1 MFCRIY
7 IKLYIFLLIY
17 KGYTVEGDHTNSG
30 GVCISMGNFDLLKVK
45 GVSRRDFM
53 KLIAATTA
61 ALGLPELIIPQAAS
75 AVEQALKK
83 PPVIWL
89 EGMDCTGCTE
99 SAIATLNP
107 SPAELILDMLSIRY
121 HETIMAGSGYTAE
134 EAYQSALKENF
145 ILVVEGACPAKKEQ
159 DGYCMVGGK
168 PFRETLI
175 QAAKKAQAII
185 AIGSCASEGAGIPGA
200 CATGAVGVGEILK
213 AEGIH
218 TPLINLPCCPVKPTT
233 LIGTI
238 LYYLTYQKVPA
249 LDSQNR
255 PVAFYGSLLHDN
267 CPRRGHF
274 ENGEFLT
281 DWNDPIQKEYCL
293 MLKGCKGP
301 KTYTDC
307 AQVWWNDNTN
317 FCINAGSPCAG
328 CSEKDFYNAFNP
340 LYSKQEM
347 FKLPGIGQVNADT
360 VGTVVGGA
368 AAVGLGVHLIATA
381 ASGRLNKKDHKEEM

>member
-1 MFCRIY
+1 
-7 IKLYIFLLIY
+7 
-17 KGYTVEGDHTNSG
+17 
-30 GVCISMGNFDLLKVK
+30 MGNFDLLKVK

-61 ALGLPELIIPQAAS
+61 ALGLPELFVPQAAN
-75 AVEQALKK
+75 ALEQALKK

-121 HETIMAGSGYTAE
+121 HETIMAGSGNKSE
-134 EAYQSALKENF
+134 EAYQEALKEKY
-145 ILVVEGACPAKKEQ
+145 ILIVEGAIPSKE
-159 DGYCMVGGK
+159 DRFCMVGGK
-168 PFRETLI
+168 PFRKILI
-175 QAAKKAQAII
+175 EAAQKAQAII

-213 AEGIH
+213 AEGIS

-233 LIGTI
+233 LIGTL

-249 LDSQNR
+249 LDSQKR
-255 PVAFYGSLLHDN
+255 PVAFYGTLLHDN

-274 ENGEFLT
+274 EHGEFLK
-281 DWNDPIQKEYCL
+281 DWNDPIQKQYCL
-293 MLKGCKGP
+293 LLKGCKGP

-317 FCINAGSPCAG
+317 FCINAGSPCSG
-328 CSEKDFYNAFNP
+328 CSEKSFYKEFSP
-340 LYSKQEM
+340 LYAKQEN
-347 FKLPGIGQVNADT
+347 FDIPGLGPINADT
-360 VGTVVGGA
+360 VGPVIGGA
-368 AAVGLGVHLIATA
+368 AAVGLGIHLVATV
-381 ASGRLNKKDHKEEM
+381 ASGRLKKDHKEGL

>member
-1 MFCRIY
+1 
-7 IKLYIFLLIY
+7 
-17 KGYTVEGDHTNSG
+17 
-30 GVCISMGNFDLLKVK
+30 MGNFDLLQAK
-45 GVSRRDFM
+45 GVTRRDFM

-61 ALGLPELIIPQAAS
+61 ALGLPELIIPQAAN
-75 AVEQALKK
+75 AVEQALNK

-99 SAIATLNP
+99 SAIAILNP

-121 HETIMAGSGYTAE
+121 HETIMAGSGQSSE
-134 EAYQSALKENF
+134 EAYQSALKEKF
-145 ILVVEGACPAKKEQ
+145 VLVVEGACPSKEEY
-159 DGYCMVGGK
+159 DRFCMVGGK
-168 PFRETLI
+168 PFRKTLI
-175 QAAKKAQAII
+175 EAAQKAQAII

-200 CATGAVGVGEILK
+200 CASGAVGVGEILK
-213 AEGIH
+213 SAGIS

-238 LYYLTYQKVPA
+238 LYYLTYQKVPD
-249 LDSQNR
+249 LDSQQR
-255 PVAFYGSLLHDN
+255 PKVFYGSLLHDN

-274 ENGEFLT
+274 ENGEFLK

-307 AQVWWNDNTN
+307 AQVWWNDNAN
-317 FCINAGSPCAG
+317 FCINAGSPCSG
-328 CSEKDFYNAFNP
+328 CSEKTFYNGFSP

-347 FKLPGIGQVNADT
+347 FKLPGIGQINADT
-360 VGTVVGGA
+360 VGKVIGGA
-368 AAVGLGVHLIATA
+368 AAVGLGVHLVASA
-381 ASGRLNKKDHKEEM
+381 ASGRLSNKDHKEDM